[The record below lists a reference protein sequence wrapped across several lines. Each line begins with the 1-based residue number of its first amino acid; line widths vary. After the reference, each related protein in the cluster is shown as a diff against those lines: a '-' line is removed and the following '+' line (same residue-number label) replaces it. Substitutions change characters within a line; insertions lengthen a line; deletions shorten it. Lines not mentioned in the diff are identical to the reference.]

1 MKARKTTTTNEND
14 FFIEPIEPMDMS
26 FMDINYFD
34 YPKELRQAIEE
45 IKDICNIEIRQAK
58 MKRDKAI
65 QKAIAKLM

>member
-14 FFIEPIEPMDMS
+14 FFIEPMDMS

>member
-1 MKARKTTTTNEND
+1 MKVEKKVEFMDSD
-14 FFIEPIEPMDMS
+14 FYIEP
-26 FMDINYFD
+26 FD
-34 YPKELRQAIEE
+34 FEIFSSEYQSYPIKLKKAIEE